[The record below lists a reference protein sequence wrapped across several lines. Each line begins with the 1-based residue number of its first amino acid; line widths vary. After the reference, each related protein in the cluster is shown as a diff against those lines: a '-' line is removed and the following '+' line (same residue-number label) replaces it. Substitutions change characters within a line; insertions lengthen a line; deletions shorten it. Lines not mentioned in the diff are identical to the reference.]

1 MHTLVG
7 VILHVTVLA
16 IIGYF
21 LLFSA
26 SKAQGIDAL
35 IGRLLG
41 LWVFLL
47 AILSVLAVLG
57 APMFAGTPFGTELM
71 RAHGGMMRQW
81 DRSGPSDQGAP
92 SPTPAKP

>member
-1 MHTLVG
+1 MHILVG

-26 SKAQGIDAL
+26 SKAQGIVAL

-81 DRSGPSDQGAP
+81 DRGQGPEQPAQ
-92 SPTPAKP
+92 TPGKP

>member
-1 MHTLVG
+1 MHILVG
-7 VILHVTVLA
+7 VVLHVTVLA

-26 SKAQGIDAL
+26 SKAQGIVAL

-47 AILSVLAVLG
+47 AALSVLAVMG
-57 APMFAGTPFGTELM
+57 GPMISGTPLGTEMM
-71 RAHGGMMRQW
+71 RAHGGMMHQW
-81 DRSGPSDQGAP
+81 DRGPEQSNPP
-92 SPTPAKP
+92 SQPPGKP

>member
-1 MHTLVG
+1 MLVG

-26 SKAQGIDAL
+26 SKAQGLVAL

-47 AILSVLAVLG
+47 ALLSVLAVLG
-57 APMFAGTPFGTELM
+57 APMLSGTPLGDEMM
-71 RAHGGMMRQW
+71 RAHGGMMHRW
-81 DRSGPSDQGAP
+81 DRGPGPEQPAQ
-92 SPTPAKP
+92 TPAKP